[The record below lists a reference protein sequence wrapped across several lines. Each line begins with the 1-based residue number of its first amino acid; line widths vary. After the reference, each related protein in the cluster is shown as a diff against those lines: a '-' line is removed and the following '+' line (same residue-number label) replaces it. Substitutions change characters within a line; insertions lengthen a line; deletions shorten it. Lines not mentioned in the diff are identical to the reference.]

1 MIKNKLFNW
10 IGGKKWLSKE
20 LNETFN
26 LYSNKDIKIYAEPFA
41 GGLGSFFYTL
51 ETIQQLGV
59 ETIYLN
65 DINNTIISTY
75 KHIKENYTEV
85 YRLYSIIEEDYKKTV
100 PEKTLTLHKKKDK
113 IEIKEL
119 LQDSCLFYN
128 NIKKEFNKIKD
139 SNSIE
144 SVAHFLFL
152 AEHCFNSV
160 YRENKKGEF
169 NTPYNWE
176 AGLPNLENKLET
188 FELYS
193 SIFNQYNI
201 HFFNMDCFSFLAMLE
216 KQQSE
221 ILVYCDP
228 PYLNETISENKYNKN
243 HFGKPQQIQLLEVY
257 KKFDFIS
264 FSNHYYP
271 IFENFCTENNFEYQK
286 HFRNNI
292 MSAKSSNRGDKVPEI
307 LAYKK

>member
-20 LNETFN
+20 LNEIF
-26 LYSNKDIKIYAEPFA
+26 LSYSDKGIKTYAEAFA

-51 ETIQQLGV
+51 HTLKQIGV

-65 DINNTIISTY
+65 DVNNTIIATY
-75 KHIKENYTEV
+75 KHIKDNYIEV
-85 YRLYSIIEEDYKKTV
+85 HRLYSIIEEDYKKTV
-100 PEKTLTLHKKKDK
+100 PLKTLTLHKKNDK
-113 IEIKEL
+113 EEIKEL
-119 LQDSCLFYN
+119 LKDSCAFYN
-128 NIKKEFNKIKD
+128 NIKKEFNKIKN

-160 YRENKKGEF
+160 YRENSKGEF

-176 AGLPNLENKLET
+176 SGLPDLNSKLDT
-188 FELYS
+188 FESYS

-201 HFFNMDCFSFLAMLE
+201 HFFNMDCFEFLSMIQD
-216 KQQSE
+216 QQSTT
-221 ILVYCDP
+221 LVYCDP
-228 PYLNETISENKYNKN
+228 PYLNETISENKYNKD
-243 HFGKPQQIQLLEVY
+243 HFGRIQQIQLLETY
-257 KKFDFIS
+257 KNFNFLS

-271 IFENFCTENNFEYQK
+271 IFENFCIENNFEYNR
-286 HFRNNI
+286 HYRNNI
-292 MSAKSSNRGDKVPEI
+292 MSSKSSNRGDKVAEI